1 MKDLGEMGE
10 SVFRFWCAQSGLIC
24 NGSKIDKTG
33 WDFYLE
39 FPFQQNNHS
48 FIPFAMHKSANE
60 CKVQVKATDK
70 KNKGSVAISLSNL
83 RRMST
88 ALMPT
93 FLVVIEFDGKA
104 SPQRAYLVHVDKV
117 MMAKIL
123 KRMLEVDQ
131 KDNVTGYNRNTMLI
145 SYSDKNIIEP
155 MSGIGLKERLL
166 KCIGADYSEYVI
178 EKNKY
183 LQSVGY
189 EDGAVEM
196 VFSVDGKEGL
206 KALVD
211 ASLGLRDSVELKSY
225 SFREK
230 RFGVL
235 RKKSF
240 LSGYSGVFKINDIT
254 PVSEGVVIFKE
265 EDTSDDFFF
274 HVKMYVS
281 PFNQGVLDEY
291 KKIKFVAS
299 FFEFIIIPCVLN
311 VTYSFSIDHEIR
323 LNVKKFKDVIDL
335 MYLINSSGKKLNCRL
350 VFDDF
355 PIINIGL
362 NCNSDFFNYSDI
374 REILGYVI
382 KIMDGFGFVD
392 VLDMSFQE
400 IVSQRV
406 GIKEFYMVLNSSAEL
421 FRAEFDVDMTGDS
434 RSVLGD
440 AGYIVMVS
448 YLIGLYRFSVIFVLV
463 GSLEFVGVGRY
474 RLIGKEKY
482 VEKRFVNKIDEE
494 LSSDLIKNDFERI
507 ERKYGEK
514 YMLISDIKIN
524 RD

>member
-274 HVKMYVS
+274 HVK
-281 PFNQGVLDEY
+281 
-291 KKIKFVAS
+291 
-299 FFEFIIIPCVLN
+299 
-311 VTYSFSIDHEIR
+311 
-323 LNVKKFKDVIDL
+323 
-335 MYLINSSGKKLNCRL
+335 
-350 VFDDF
+350 
-355 PIINIGL
+355 
-362 NCNSDFFNYSDI
+362 
-374 REILGYVI
+374 
-382 KIMDGFGFVD
+382 
-392 VLDMSFQE
+392 
-400 IVSQRV
+400 
-406 GIKEFYMVLNSSAEL
+406 
-421 FRAEFDVDMTGDS
+421 
-434 RSVLGD
+434 
-440 AGYIVMVS
+440 
-448 YLIGLYRFSVIFVLV
+448 
-463 GSLEFVGVGRY
+463 
-474 RLIGKEKY
+474 
-482 VEKRFVNKIDEE
+482 
-494 LSSDLIKNDFERI
+494 
-507 ERKYGEK
+507 
-514 YMLISDIKIN
+514 
-524 RD
+524 